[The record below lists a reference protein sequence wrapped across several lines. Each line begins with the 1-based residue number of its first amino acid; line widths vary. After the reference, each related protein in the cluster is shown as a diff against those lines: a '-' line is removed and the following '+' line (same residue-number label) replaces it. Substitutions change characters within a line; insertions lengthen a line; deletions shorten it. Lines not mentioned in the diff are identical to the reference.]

1 MKSTNNKN
9 PGILHRVLSLVLA
22 LILGL
27 GVFAGTAKGIGE
39 PQETKKVWV
48 VKFILDP
55 DTLNKWDSDAL
66 VSGIRVV
73 TENGEEKVVN
83 VKGERL
89 YRSKD
94 LDKQT
99 NKPNISTKAEGNIP
113 LTKEDIEKY
122 NLKLHY
128 DASLYPD
135 DFWGIAQLNGLV
147 GTEDQYVAVEN
158 VLFAWTKLFDD
169 PDPNHPGQ
177 TIPVRYFIN
186 TSGEKLTVFKKNAT
200 DPDIYIKT
208 VDEFIKYYD
217 KSNTIGV
224 FGFQSSPMAEYTYD
238 GEVRGYA
245 VFETDH
251 LSAGQYRIE
260 EILPLSENIGKWKV
274 IAPDG
279 QEKWVDGNVIVGGKA
294 IPIDI
299 TLPVVNEKGPVETA
313 RVYPKNMT
321 DKPDADK
328 NLQKGNKYVEFIK
341 PDAETNETLRVGAV
355 IGNKDKD
362 KSTVTA
368 KVGDEITYETLTRI
382 LSGAQYGKLVLTDT
396 FDQGLTFKGVPKI
409 ELGYLEDKE
418 KPKDPNNP
426 ASGTETYKDFIP
438 LPDPNIKLV
447 EGSDKDYT
455 LTQDARGFTIF
466 FTKTGLEKLKGIK
479 TPEIPLKDPNP
490 PDPGSPGGSGQAP
503 GGSGQFYDLA
513 IKLSYTATVNANA
526 EVDQELNNQFAVDY
540 DHRPGKEV
548 TQVPVEPNNGELEV
562 KKVWKK
568 RTLDATGL
576 KYEIVDDAVPTDGKT
591 RLVYTLSIKDSQGKP
606 VKEYSILL
614 NGKEAQDQK
623 IILDKV
629 LKSDSSDYDHDGNG
643 QWKDVY
649 FQVTGPYQGK
659 FFNLPA
665 GEPSQPYTYTL
676 SERVAGRESTIVQS
690 VDANNTPIPGQYTI
704 TNKKDESSPPPIIPT
719 NPKVITGGKR
729 FVKASKENTR
739 IFGAKFY
746 VKRTNPEDK
755 NKIQYLALKTDP
767 QYKQAVDFYQ
777 AQEAKYLKAIEDYNK
792 AIKKNP
798 FSVVIDGTTYTDKNQ
813 ALEKIGL
820 LKAERDEKFRLAR
833 EAYEWVD
840 KPALGSPDN
849 ALVLTSNDKGQIQ
862 VDGLAYGDYILEEK
876 EAPDG
881 YAKTQDV
888 PFTVTEGSL
897 AVNNNTGES
906 PNVTVLT
913 LDYVKDVDGSPGT
926 AVSYSDS
933 HRDKPS
939 QGDGELFALKL
950 ENRKVTIPQ
959 TGGLGTYLFIGAGLF
974 VLTMAFISFR
984 RLRDQED

>member
-9 PGILHRVLSLVLA
+9 LGILHRILSLVLA

-27 GVFAGTAKGIGE
+27 GVFAGAAKEGNADL
-39 PQETKKVWV
+39 PPKTNTVVV
-48 VKFILDP
+48 VKLILNP
-55 DTLNKWDSDAL
+55 DTLNKWDSDVL

-83 VKGERL
+83 IKGERL

-99 NKPNISTKAEGNIP
+99 KKPNISTKAEGNIP
-113 LTKEDIEKY
+113 LTKADIEKY

-147 GTEDQYVAVEN
+147 GTGDQYVAVEN

-186 TSGEKLTVFKKNAT
+186 TSGEKLTAFKKNAT

-224 FGFQSSPMAEYTYD
+224 FGFQSSPMAEYTSN
-238 GEVRGYA
+238 GEVNGSA
-245 VFETDH
+245 VFETEH
-251 LSAGQYRIE
+251 LPAGQYRIE
-260 EILPLSENIGKWKV
+260 EILPLSENIGTWEV
-274 IAPDG
+274 TTPDG
-279 QEKWVDGNVIVGGKA
+279 QKKLVDGNVIVGGKA
-294 IPIDI
+294 IPMDI
-299 TLPVVNEKGPVETA
+299 TLPVVNENGALERAFVF
-313 RVYPKNMT
+313 PKNMT
-321 DKPDADK
+321 DKPKADK
-328 NLQKGNKYVEFIK
+328 NLQKDNKCVEFIK
-341 PDAETNETLRVGAV
+341 PGAETNKTLKVGAV
-355 IGNKDKD
+355 IENWDKD
-362 KSTVTA
+362 KATVTA
-368 KVGDEITYETLTRI
+368 KVGDEIPYETLTRI

-396 FDQGLTFKGVPKI
+396 FDQGLTFKALQKI
-409 ELGYLEDKE
+409 ELGYLGDKE
-418 KPKDPNNP
+418 RPKDPNNP
-426 ASGTETYKDFIP
+426 ALGKETYQDFIL
-438 LPDPNIKLV
+438 LPDSNIELV

-455 LTQDARGFTIF
+455 LTQDDRGFTVF

-540 DHRPGKEV
+540 DHKPGKEV
-548 TQVPVEPNNGELEV
+548 TQVPVTPNNGELEV
-562 KKVWKK
+562 KKAWKK

-606 VKEYSILL
+606 VNEYSILL

-643 QWKDVY
+643 QWKDVH
-649 FQVTGPYQGK
+649 FQVTGPYQGN
-659 FFNLPA
+659 FVNLPA
-665 GEPSQPYTYTL
+665 GEPGKPYTYTL

-690 VDANNTPIPGQYTI
+690 VDANNMPIPGQYTI

-729 FVKASKENTR
+729 FVKASKGNTR
-739 IFGAKFY
+739 LFGAKFY

-755 NKIQYLALKTDP
+755 NKTQYLALKTNGG
-767 QYKQAVDFYQ
+767 QAVDFYQ
-777 AQEAKYLKAIEDYNK
+777 KQEEKYLKAIKGYNE

-833 EAYEWVD
+833 EAYDWVD
-840 KPALGSPDN
+840 KADFGSSANP
-849 ALVLTSNDKGQIQ
+849 LVLTSNDKGQIQ
-862 VDGLAYGDYILEEK
+862 VDGLGYGDYILEEK

-897 AVNNNTGES
+897 TVNNNTGES

-913 LDYVKDVDGSPGT
+913 LDYVKDKDGSPGT
-926 AVSYSDS
+926 ALSYSDL
-933 HRDKPS
+933 HS
-939 QGDGELFALKL
+939 QNAGELFALKI

-959 TGGLGTYLFIGAGLF
+959 TGGLGTYLYIGAGLF

-984 RLRDQED
+984 RLREQED